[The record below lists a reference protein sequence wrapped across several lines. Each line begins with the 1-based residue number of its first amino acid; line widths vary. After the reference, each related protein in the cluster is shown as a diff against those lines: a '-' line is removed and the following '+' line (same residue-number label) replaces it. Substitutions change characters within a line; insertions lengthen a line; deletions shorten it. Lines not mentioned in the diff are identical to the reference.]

1 MCMLTIDNPP
11 LAYYL
16 CLFSNL
22 ILAFGLI
29 GENMKYLN
37 RQLIHY
43 TVFHVLLLLLILN
56 KNYNQPIF
64 LNPILYKPGY
74 SSSEAPAK
82 RVILYLLEDVGVE
95 EVRVQKNYNHCQF
108 FHKHTYFIYMDI

>member
-1 MCMLTIDNPP
+1 MLTIDNPD

-16 CLFSNL
+16 YLFSNL
-22 ILAFGLI
+22 ILAILFLSPI

-64 LNPILYKPGY
+64 LNPMLYKPGY

-95 EVRVQKNYNHCQF
+95 EVRVQKNYKHSQF
-108 FHKHTYFIYMDI
+108 FHKHFI